1 MPPSLD
7 DTTSY
12 RYQVRSLQSD
22 RIHLSFGGWLIIM
35 LLDSTQAIIPHSEGG
50 YPKQQTSATGRRA
63 ALAGRTGRA
72 GLRDT
77 NLIVLLVPIRR
88 NSNRA
93 FTLTD

>member
-12 RYQVRSLQSD
+12 CYQVRSLQSNW
-22 RIHLSFGGWLIIM
+22 IHLSFGTCLIIM
-35 LLDSTQAIIPHSEGG
+35 LLDSTLAIIPHSERG

-63 ALAGRTGRA
+63 ALAGGTGRV

-77 NLIVLLVPIRR
+77 NLIVSWSPFEETAIVRLR
-88 NSNRA
+88 
-93 FTLTD
+93 